1 MYKNLHIRS
10 AYRSEIDRAKTWRKF
25 KAHNTAENRRRM
37 WSEIEQQKTAFFS
50 RAKMHDENTP
60 YINSFTNLILTIME
74 KELNKAVENAA
85 IENGKETA
93 INWVIPQPTIEEILE
108 GTLNGF
114 IVSLCERLE
123 IKRTPELL
131 NLDWLAIFET
141 RQKEQK
147 KKMINDLL
155 SDSSN
160 EWLLD
165 VFKNYNEKRTA
176 KLSEGR
182 KQRSAERK
190 QEKQVLN
197 AYEILAKQYGITAEE
212 AKARFIEMIK

>member
-1 MYKNLHIRS
+1 MNTTTHINGLLQTERN
-10 AYRSEIDRAKTWRKF
+10 RAKSWRKF
-25 KAHNTAENRRRM
+25 KAHNSAENRRRL
-37 WSEIEQQKTAFFS
+37 WCEIEQQKIEVFS
-50 RAKMHDENTP
+50 RAKMHDENTI
-60 YINSFTNLILTIME
+60 YINSFTNLIITIME

-85 IENGKETA
+85 VENGKENA

-123 IKRTPELL
+123 IKSTPELL
-131 NLDWLAIFET
+131 NLDWLTIFEA

-155 SDSSN
+155 SDSN
-160 EWLLD
+160 NGWLLD

-176 KLSEGR
+176 KLSEER

-197 AYEILAKQYGITAEE
+197 AYEILAKQFGISVED
-212 AKARFIEMIK
+212 AKARFIEMAK